1 MILFLLLLFCL
12 PLNLHCTSSTSWIKG
27 GYWTSRSELPVSQI
41 NSGLFTHLTCAFA
54 YLNSSTFTLYINST
68 YEKSFSSFTN
78 TVKRKN
84 PSVVTLLSI
93 WGGTAIFSSMVN
105 QSSNRKSFI
114 KSSIETARLYGF
126 QGLDLSGVLPSKSTN
141 MTNLGILF
149 DEWRAEVTSEARNSG
164 NSQLL
169 LVMKSHQLP
178 AIDSVTY
185 PIDSMLRNL
194 DWVHVRAY
202 DYYLPSRDNFTG
214 AHSALYSSS
223 SWFNTNDSIR
233 EWLKTGFQAKKL
245 VLGLPYHGYAWQ
257 LVNPNENAVGAP
269 AAGRAITMDGSMGY
283 KSIKAF
289 IRDYGYGVASL
300 YNDSYDVNFF
310 SSGTNWIN
318 FDGAEAITAKVS
330 FAKEKGLLGYN
341 AFQLSNDD
349 KWELSLAGLV
359 VTARRSISKLKH
371 KISTIENLNYDA
383 NSLRVFTF
391 TAIQETT
398 DNFSSEN
405 KLGEG
410 GYGPVYKG
418 RLPNGQEMAVKRLS
432 RTSHQG
438 LEEFENEVK
447 LTARL
452 QHVNLLPVLGIC
464 TQREEKMLIYDYMPN
479 KSLDF
484 YIFDLRRRYL
494 LDWRTRVHIIEGI
507 TQGLLYLQEYSNLTI
522 VHRDLKASNI
532 LLDYEMNPKISDF
545 GMARAFTKDECEAN
559 TGRIVGTYGYV
570 PPEYVRKGIYSMK
583 YDVYSYGVLLLQI
596 LGGKRT
602 SCYYGPNESLNL
614 LEYAYGLWKNGEG
627 MEFIDSSLDDSSS
640 AWKLMRCMQVALL
653 CVQENAADRPTM
665 LEILVMLKSETADIK
680 TPKKPAFSVKKDN
693 DEISECML
701 EANIYSV
708 DDATI
713 TQPVIGLLSNVKSHT
728 KHERSDSE
736 APGLESALEEEDPEA
751 STGSVIDDK
760 KRQIQ
765 NRAHSTLI
773 LSLGDSILR
782 EISEEKTTLGIWNK
796 VETPCMKKSLA
807 HRLFLKKRLYTFS
820 MREGVTIQDHID
832 TFNKIIL
839 DPEMVENVKIC
850 DEDKAFFLLSSLPK
864 SYEGFVDTMLYGRT
878 TLTLEDVKAS
888 LSSKEIQK
896 NNELETSNDKKKK
909 KRKCFYCRKEEHYI
923 RDCFEKKKKESQE
936 KSGDAAVASDDGS
949 DGYQSYLWPQT
960 AILKI
965 KMFDGTI
972 RSLHEVRHTP
982 RLKRNLISLGM
993 LDSSGYFF
1001 KSKSGGLEIRKG
1013 TEIVMKGVK
1022 EKGLY
1027 VLQGSSVSVQEGISA
1042 VSKEDRTKLWHLRL
1056 GHISIKGLL
1065 ELSKQ
1070 GLLGGD
1076 RIQQLEFCENCI
1088 FGKSHRSK
1096 FHKGEH
1102 MSKQVLDYA
1111 HTDLWGPAQVP
1122 SLSGGR
1128 YFMSLIDDYSRN
1140 IKMFDGTIRSLHE
1153 VRHTPRLK
1161 RNLISLGML
1170 DSSGYFFKSKSGGLE
1185 IRKGT
1190 EIVMKGVKEK
1200 GLYVLQG
1207 SSVSVQEGI
1216 SAVSKEDRT
1225 KLWHLRLGHISIKG
1239 LLELSKQGLLGGDRI
1254 QQLEFC
1260 ENCIFGKSHRSKFH
1274 KGEHMSKQVL
1284 DYAHTDLWGPAQV
1297 PSLSGG
1303 RYFMSLIDDY
1313 SRNVWIYILKTK
1325 DQALE
1330 WIYIL
1335 KTKDQALE
1343 KFKVWKSLV
1352 ENQSGFKLKCLRINN
1367 DLEFCSKEF
1376 EEYCQKHG
1384 IKRHKTEQGK
1394 CIVSRDVVFHES
1406 ALLKEST
1413 EYNTGLQDNS
1423 AVNRQSGTSKVK
1435 VELLTDKGSEKETAF
1450 DDERATTESEEHD
1463 VSELPQA
1470 DLQSYQLARDRV
1482 RKEVRAPVRYG
1493 YADLIAYTLL
1503 CADELTIEEP
1513 ANFSEA
1519 MESVHCDKWLKA
1531 MQDEMESLQRNQTWT
1546 LIPNPGN
1553 KRLISCKWIFKRNEG
1568 IPDVE
1573 PPKYKARLVARGFTQ
1588 REGVDFNE
1596 IFSPVVKHSSIRIL
1610 LAMVALLDLE
1620 LEQMDVKTA
1629 FLHGNLEEQ
1638 ILMVQPEGFECK
1650 DQGGVAYLLLYVDDM
1665 LIASK
1670 YKSEIKRLKN
1680 MLKAEFEINDLGNA
1694 KRILG
1699 MDIIRDR
1706 SAGTLFLSQEKYI
1719 KKVLERSDIAHA
1731 VSVVSRY
1738 LSCPGKV
1745 HWNAVKWIMRYLKG
1759 SSTCGLLYGKTKS
1772 DKIEVMKFV
1781 DSDFAGDLDRRK
1793 STSGYMFVLNSYLI
1807 SWKSSLQ
1814 TVVALSSTE
1823 AEFIATTEAVKEATW
1838 LKGLLNELW
1847 LNQKTVQ
1854 VFCDNQSAIHLVK
1867 NQMYHERTKHIDVKL
1882 QFIRDEVE
1890 KGTVVVSKI
1899 HTSMNPADALIKSL
1913 PTAKFEFCVN
1923 QMGIW
1928 LKSN

>member
-1 MILFLLLLFCL
+1 MACKTMILFLLLLFCL

-93 WGGTAIFSSMVN
+93 RGGTAIFSSMVN

-114 KSSIETARLYGF
+114 ESSIETARLYGF

-169 LVMKSHQLP
+169 LVMKSHHLP

-310 SSGTNWIN
+310 SSGKNWIN

-391 TAIQETT
+391 TAIQEAT

-494 LDWRTRVHIIEGI
+494 LDWRKRVHIIEGI

-532 LLDYEMNPKISDF
+532 LLDHEMNPKISDF

-713 TQPVIGLLSNVKSHT
+713 TQPIGEDIESIFISPITNGTQSLSHLMCAFAFINSSTYNIFINSTSEQFFVNFTNTVKHRNPSVITLLSVWGGAIFSSMINQSSNRKSFIKSSVEMARFNGFHGLDLHGVLPDKCTNMT
-728 KHERSDSE
+728 KLGTLFDEWRAEVTSE
-736 APGLESALEEEDPEA
+736 SRKSGKSQLLLVMTSHHLPALESVSYPLDSMQRNLDWIHVLNFDYYLPTRDNFTEWLKRGFQAKKLVLGLPYHGYAWTLVNPDENPVGSPATGPAITID
-751 STGSVIDDK
+751 GSVGYKFIKGFIRDYGYGAASVY
-760 KRQIQ
+760 
-765 NRAHSTLI
+765 NHSYVMNFF
-773 LSLGDSILR
+773 SA
-782 EISEEKTTLGIWNK
+782 KTTWVN
-796 VETPCMKKSLA
+796 
-807 HRLFLKKRLYTFS
+807 
-820 MREGVTIQDHID
+820 
-832 TFNKIIL
+832 
-839 DPEMVENVKIC
+839 
-850 DEDKAFFLLSSLPK
+850 
-864 SYEGFVDTMLYGRT
+864 
-878 TLTLEDVKAS
+878 
-888 LSSKEIQK
+888 
-896 NNELETSNDKKKK
+896 
-909 KRKCFYCRKEEHYI
+909 
-923 RDCFEKKKKESQE
+923 
-936 KSGDAAVASDDGS
+936 
-949 DGYQSYLWPQT
+949 
-960 AILKI
+960 
-965 KMFDGTI
+965 FDGVETI
-972 RSLHEVRHTP
+972 RSKV
-982 RLKRNLISLGM
+982 S
-993 LDSSGYFF
+993 FA
-1001 KSKSGGLEIRKG
+1001 
-1013 TEIVMKGVK
+1013 K
-1022 EKGLY
+1022 EKGLLGYHAFQLSNDDKWELYSAAQEVGNDQKNSPRMLGILAKGQEIAVKRLSKTSQQGLQEFENEVKLTARLQHVNLVPVVGIYPHRRHLLDWRQRVHIIEGVTQALLYVQEYSNFTIVRRDLKASNILLDKEMKPKISDFGMARAFTKDACEANTGRIVGTYGYVPPEYVRKGIYSMKYDVYSYGVLPLQIISGKRTSRYYGPNEDLNLLEFAYELWKNEEGTEFFDPSLDDSSSAWKLMRCMQIALLCVQENAADRPAVLEILTMLNNETANIKVPRKPAFSVKSDEDECIPELEFSDAQTWIKADEWKASASDQPELTLSMAVRYSPTHETVSYPIDSMKKNLNWAHLVAYDYHMPSKENVTGARASGPGITIDGSMGYKFIRAYIQNYGYGAAPVYNASYVVNLFTSGATWINFDGVETIKAKISYAKEKNLLGYKAFQLSNDDNWALSRAAQIEENNDNDKQRLLLLILLPIALVLILIASLICYFRRTAIKSKVMIILGRRNLRTPGTSTQAAEYFDSDAPNLQVFSFSDIKAATNNFSSANKLGEGGFGPVYKGKLPRGQEFAVKRLSATSTQGLEEFKNEVSLTARLQHVNLLRVLGYCTERDENMLIYEYLPNKSLDLYLFDPIRRY
-1027 VLQGSSVSVQEGISA
+1027 VLDWQKRVNIIEG
-1042 VSKEDRTKLWHLRL
+1042 VT
-1056 GHISIKGLL
+1056 
-1065 ELSKQ
+1065 Q
-1070 GLLGGD
+1070 GLLYLQEYSNFRVIHRDLKASNILLDNELNPKISDFGMAKLFRKDVDEANTG
-1076 RIQQLEFCENCI
+1076 RIVGTYGYVPPEYAFEQWKDSKGKEFI
-1088 FGKSHRSK
+1088 
-1096 FHKGEH
+1096 
-1102 MSKQVLDYA
+1102 D
-1111 HTDLWGPAQVP
+1111 P
-1122 SLSGGR
+1122 SL
-1128 YFMSLIDDYSRN
+1128 D
-1140 IKMFDGTIRSLHE
+1140 
-1153 VRHTPRLK
+1153 
-1161 RNLISLGML
+1161 
-1170 DSSGYFFKSKSGGLE
+1170 DSSSPC
-1185 IRKGT
+1185 
-1190 EIVMKGVKEK
+1190 
-1200 GLYVLQG
+1200 
-1207 SSVSVQEGI
+1207 
-1216 SAVSKEDRT
+1216 
-1225 KLWHLRLGHISIKG
+1225 KLL
-1239 LLELSKQGLLGGDRI
+1239 
-1254 QQLEFC
+1254 
-1260 ENCIFGKSHRSKFH
+1260 NC
-1274 KGEHMSKQVL
+1274 
-1284 DYAHTDLWGPAQV
+1284 
-1297 PSLSGG
+1297 
-1303 RYFMSLIDDY
+1303 
-1313 SRNVWIYILKTK
+1313 
-1325 DQALE
+1325 
-1330 WIYIL
+1330 
-1335 KTKDQALE
+1335 
-1343 KFKVWKSLV
+1343 
-1352 ENQSGFKLKCLRINN
+1352 
-1367 DLEFCSKEF
+1367 
-1376 EEYCQKHG
+1376 
-1384 IKRHKTEQGK
+1384 
-1394 CIVSRDVVFHES
+1394 
-1406 ALLKEST
+1406 
-1413 EYNTGLQDNS
+1413 
-1423 AVNRQSGTSKVK
+1423 
-1435 VELLTDKGSEKETAF
+1435 
-1450 DDERATTESEEHD
+1450 
-1463 VSELPQA
+1463 
-1470 DLQSYQLARDRV
+1470 
-1482 RKEVRAPVRYG
+1482 
-1493 YADLIAYTLL
+1493 
-1503 CADELTIEEP
+1503 
-1513 ANFSEA
+1513 
-1519 MESVHCDKWLKA
+1519 
-1531 MQDEMESLQRNQTWT
+1531 MQ
-1546 LIPNPGN
+1546 
-1553 KRLISCKWIFKRNEG
+1553 
-1568 IPDVE
+1568 
-1573 PPKYKARLVARGFTQ
+1573 
-1588 REGVDFNE
+1588 
-1596 IFSPVVKHSSIRIL
+1596 
-1610 LAMVALLDLE
+1610 VALLCVQENPEDRPSMLE
-1620 LEQMDVKTA
+1620 V
-1629 FLHGNLEEQ
+1629 
-1638 ILMVQPEGFECK
+1638 
-1650 DQGGVAYLLLYVDDM
+1650 
-1665 LIASK
+1665 S
-1670 YKSEIKRLKN
+1670 S
-1680 MLKAEFEINDLGNA
+1680 MLKDDSMAIAAPKRPAFSAKGDENAETSSTSRQEIYSFNDPE
-1694 KRILG
+1694 
-1699 MDIIRDR
+1699 
-1706 SAGTLFLSQEKYI
+1706 LSQ
-1719 KKVLERSDIAHA
+1719 LEPR
-1731 VSVVSRY
+1731 
-1738 LSCPGKV
+1738 
-1745 HWNAVKWIMRYLKG
+1745 
-1759 SSTCGLLYGKTKS
+1759 
-1772 DKIEVMKFV
+1772 
-1781 DSDFAGDLDRRK
+1781 
-1793 STSGYMFVLNSYLI
+1793 
-1807 SWKSSLQ
+1807 
-1814 TVVALSSTE
+1814 
-1823 AEFIATTEAVKEATW
+1823 
-1838 LKGLLNELW
+1838 
-1847 LNQKTVQ
+1847 
-1854 VFCDNQSAIHLVK
+1854 
-1867 NQMYHERTKHIDVKL
+1867 
-1882 QFIRDEVE
+1882 
-1890 KGTVVVSKI
+1890 
-1899 HTSMNPADALIKSL
+1899 
-1913 PTAKFEFCVN
+1913 
-1923 QMGIW
+1923 
-1928 LKSN
+1928 

>member
-736 APGLESALEEEDPEA
+736 APASLSGFLDWIVFLVFLLIKIWLESALEEEDPEA

-1650 DQGGVAYLLLYVDDM
+1650 DCKPVQTPLGPQFKLSA
-1665 LIASK
+1665 APT
-1670 YKSEIKRLKN
+1670 SEDESQMN
-1680 MLKAEFEINDLGNA
+1680 EFPYAQAVGSLMYAMVCI
-1694 KRILG
+1694 
-1699 MDIIRDR
+1699 
-1706 SAGTLFLSQEKYI
+1706 
-1719 KKVLERSDIAHA
+1719 RSDIAHA